1 MWHRCRIEFRD
12 RVRMKWRAN
21 LSSLGMNAK
30 GCLQEMVDALG
41 HVNVQ
46 PRVGQ
51 SEHYLLN
58 EVLGIP
64 R

>member
-1 MWHRCRIEFRD
+1 ME
-12 RVRMKWRAN
+12 WRAN